1 MKEIQTIKQILETE
15 EARRSDLPGIWLFM
29 EMMKRNKIVKQ
40 NVKNDH
46 GKQSN
51 PGGPGR

>member
-1 MKEIQTIKQILETE
+1 MMKQIREILETE
-15 EARRSDLPGIWLFM
+15 EARRSDLPGIRLFM
-29 EMMKRNKIVKQ
+29 EMMKRNKIVKP